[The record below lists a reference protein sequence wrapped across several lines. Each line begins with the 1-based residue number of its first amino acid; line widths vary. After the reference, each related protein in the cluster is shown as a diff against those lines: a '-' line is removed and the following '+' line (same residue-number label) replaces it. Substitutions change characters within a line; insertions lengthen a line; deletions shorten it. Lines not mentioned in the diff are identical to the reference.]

1 VTKKNQLFF
10 LKFEEY
16 FFKQGIIHLFLK
28 FLKFYSHLCE
38 KRLTFHRPIDNRWD
52 GIAGEG
58 AGPGGVAKMER
69 VVAAAKQTCLY
80 DAGTSIVVFASEL
93 ERCSSHRR
101 HHEQGKA
108 HEDGQCCSHRRKG
121 QR

>member
-1 VTKKNQLFF
+1 MTKKFQLFF
-10 LKFEEY
+10 SKFEESG
-16 FFKQGIIHLFLK
+16 QL
-28 FLKFYSHLCE
+28 
-38 KRLTFHRPIDNRWD
+38 PN
-52 GIAGEG
+52 GIAGER

-69 VVAAAKQTCLY
+69 VVAAVKQTCLY

-93 ERCSSHRR
+93 ERCRSHRR

-108 HEDGQCCSHRRKG
+108 HEDGQCCSHWRKG